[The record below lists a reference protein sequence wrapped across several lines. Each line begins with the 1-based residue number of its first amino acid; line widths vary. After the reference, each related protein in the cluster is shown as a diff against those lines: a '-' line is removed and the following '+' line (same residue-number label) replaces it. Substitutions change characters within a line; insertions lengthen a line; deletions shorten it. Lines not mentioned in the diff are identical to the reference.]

1 MYELHTPSYGPF
13 ESGGGRLPLSERTRV
28 SDRNDGQS
36 GILKIVTRQFDMFLG
51 EREGESYV
59 GLVPHV
65 VGLEGD
71 VEALKRYYRGQE
83 ALPAVLRRNQV
94 KVAIPIE
101 DLRSADNWIER
112 AKTQGY
118 LF

>member
-1 MYELHTPSYGPF
+1 M
-13 ESGGGRLPLSERTRV
+13 
-28 SDRNDGQS
+28 
-36 GILKIVTRQFDMFLG
+36 KIVTRQLDMLLG